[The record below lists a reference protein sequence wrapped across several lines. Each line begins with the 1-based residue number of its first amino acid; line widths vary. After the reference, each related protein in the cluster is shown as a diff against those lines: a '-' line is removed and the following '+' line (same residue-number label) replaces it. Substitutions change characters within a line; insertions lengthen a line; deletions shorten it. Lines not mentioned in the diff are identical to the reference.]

1 MRQDRPSR
9 PLEISLSSG
18 QLIEQRLRLLQI
30 RRVEAFS
37 EPAVDRSEQFSSLP
51 RLPLITPEPR
61 HAHGGAEFPGFR
73 LLLTRNCERTFEMS
87 FSLRGVWLR
96 RPERYFACN
105 TMNIGLSPLSPVLS
119 MTSFASL
126 TDRKASSGWSRSA

>member
-61 HAHGGAEFPGFR
+61 HACGGAELPGFGF
-73 LLLTRNCERTFEMS
+73 LLTCNRERSLEMS
-87 FSLRGVWLR
+87 FSLRGVRLR
-96 RPERYFACN
+96 RLERYFACN
-105 TMNIGLSPLSPVLS
+105 TMNIGLKPP
-119 MTSFASL
+119 FPCSL
-126 TDRKASSGWSRSA
+126 DHVFRFIN